1 MEVSGIAVAKFFVIS
16 TDFSHATLSSFGAL
30 CTRKLLIKSPS
41 NYIEEHHRQ
50 IIIEAS
56 NNMIAMKKLKQRSRR
71 TAAAARRP
79 SARGPSI
86 LLRRNRQRNN
96 IRSVQ
101 FSTTCTAKP
110 FDRKFPAEKLVSG
123 FREEVQLIPIQLLP
137 FVVEEEAQPQEEE
150 EGVQFGDEGGHEPA
164 EPIEQRKRA
173 GGLRREVASLA
184 SQLGGYWDV
193 DTSVRRVRKKPD
205 RFMP

>member
-1 MEVSGIAVAKFFVIS
+1 
-16 TDFSHATLSSFGAL
+16 
-30 CTRKLLIKSPS
+30 
-41 NYIEEHHRQ
+41 
-50 IIIEAS
+50 
-56 NNMIAMKKLKQRSRR
+56 MKKLKQRSRR

-193 DTSVRRVRKKPD
+193 DTSVRRARKKPERMSGD
-205 RFMP
+205 RARVQGRLSPPGQLERCPSTRDEAGTPRDEQRLEVVGMGSDLRW